1 MSNVDRDACRSLKPG
16 TGKEWTGHPAKDPR
30 QLLKDGKSQETWFR
44 SLQKKLALR
53 ALCCLFYKAQ
63 FLPPRT
69 PSPATSQEPSRSQHL
84 KLLGLCCGDGEVS
97 SQRKPRLGRRLSWE
111 SRAAE
116 AAVQVQELRDVRCGT
131 RNGSVTGP
139 EFRSQYPHREDRHLV
154 ASCHCSS
161 RGGDLKPPPS
171 DPDLPPMTSCMF
183 TFMVH
188 WDRSGALAR
197 VDCQLDAA

>member
-131 RNGSVTGP
+131 RERLSQSQDLSSVPSTRIGKI
-139 EFRSQYPHREDRHLV
+139 V
-154 ASCHCSS
+154 ALS
-161 RGGDLKPPPS
+161 PPV
-171 DPDLPPMTSCMF
+171 T
-183 TFMVH
+183 
-188 WDRSGALAR
+188 
-197 VDCQLDAA
+197 AAPGVAI